1 LRYLDTQTNLSKRRI
16 RWIKTLQE
24 YDYEILYVQGKFN
37 AVADELSR
45 INESPSTELYM
56 GSEEDA
62 DSDVASLNVVGTVR
76 RSILGKSMVS
86 CLLRTY
92 RADKAIRKDFKNP
105 EVSRFEKSL
114 DGILY
119 AAENGQKMLVVP

>member
-1 LRYLDTQTNLSKRRI
+1 M
-16 RWIKTLQE
+16 KTLQE
-24 YDYEILYVQGKFN
+24 YDYEILYVQGK
-37 AVADELSR
+37 
-45 INESPSTELYM
+45 
-56 GSEEDA
+56 
-62 DSDVASLNVVGTVR
+62 LNVVGTVR